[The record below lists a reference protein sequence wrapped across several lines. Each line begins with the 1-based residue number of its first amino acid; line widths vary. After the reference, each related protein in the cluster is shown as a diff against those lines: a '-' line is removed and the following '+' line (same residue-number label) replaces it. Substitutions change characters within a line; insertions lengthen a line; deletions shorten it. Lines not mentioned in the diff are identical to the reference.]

1 MSFAIEWQDRAE
13 RQIDKLA
20 RRNPEIAQ
28 DIFEKVEWLAK
39 NLADIDHE
47 KMHGRA
53 EQSLH
58 SGQYRILYSID
69 RANEIIIIVD
79 VDKHDAAYRKL
90 KRR

>member
-39 NLADIDHE
+39 NLAEIDHE
-47 KMHGRA
+47 KMHGHA

-69 RANEIIIIVD
+69 RTNGIIIIVD

>member
-1 MSFAIEWQDRAE
+1 MFRLEFRE
-13 RQIDKLA
+13 TA
-20 RRNPEIAQ
+20 RRQLAKIAKRNPTIGR
-28 DIFEKVEWLAK
+28 DIKDKILWLAA
-39 NLADIDHE
+39 NAENIEHE
-47 KMHGRA
+47 TMHGHA

-69 RANEIIIIVD
+69 RTNGIIIIVD

>member
-1 MSFAIEWQDRAE
+1 VSFAIEWEDRAE
-13 RQIDKLA
+13 RQLDKLA

-39 NLADIDHE
+39 NLAAIDHE
-47 KMHGRA
+47 KMHGHA

-58 SGQYRILYSID
+58 SGQYRILYTID
-69 RANEIIIIVD
+69 RAKERIVIED